1 MQKKIETLVALAIS
15 AGLGGAA
22 IAQDTSTSNDA
33 GVSGTITADDTGVT
47 ADTTAQTDS
56 TTQSGSG
63 ESGDATMMADS
74 SSNADMNYG
83 SVISTLRSGAL
94 ANVDLSTVDADSTIN
109 WVLLSQIEGSEQAS
123 ALDQAIE
130 SDAQMLDDFQA
141 QIGSNTA
148 LTAALVEEGYTPEDV
163 VAASVSA
170 DDSVTVVI
178 DDRS

>member
-1 MQKKIETLVALAIS
+1 MQKKTETLVALAIA

-22 IAQDTSTSNDA
+22 IAQDTSTTTDT
-33 GVSGTITADDTGVT
+33 GVSGTVTTDDTGVT

-56 TTQSGSG
+56 STQSG
-63 ESGDATMMADS
+63 EAGDATMMADTAS
-74 SSNADMNYG
+74 GADMNYG
-83 SVISTLRSGAL
+83 SIISTLRTGAL
-94 ANVDLSTVDADSTIN
+94 ANVDLSAVDSDSTIN
-109 WVLLSQIEGSEQAS
+109 WVLLSQIEGSEQAN
-123 ALDQAIE
+123 ALDQALE
-130 SDAQMLDDFQA
+130 SDAQMVDDFQA
-141 QIGSNTA
+141 QIGTNAA